1 MEAVTRGAFAMTLER
16 GWPALDLENNAVEMR
31 GIVKRFGSV
40 VANDHVDLAVRPGE
54 IHCLLGE
61 NGAGKST
68 LVKILFGLY
77 PKDDGQILLDGRP
90 VEIRSPA
97 QAIRLGIGMVH
108 QHFMLVDRLT
118 VLENLIAGMEP
129 ARRGL
134 IDYEAAREN
143 VRAISK
149 KYGLSVDVDARV
161 EDLSVGE
168 QQRVEILKA
177 LLRSAKVLILD
188 EPTAVLTPQEVDEL
202 FHVMQSLK
210 SQGMTLI
217 FITHKLRETMA
228 FSDRVTVL
236 RGGRNAGTVHTRD
249 TNPEELA
256 EMMVGR
262 KVMLRIHRPPS
273 EAGQVLLEARDVEV
287 VEPTGRKRLSGINL
301 QVRAG
306 EILGVVGV
314 EGNGQLEL
322 EEVLTGLRQ
331 PSSGNVVVC
340 GEELWTGR
348 NPSSTPRR
356 FRALGGAH
364 IPSDRLRRGMID
376 SLPLTR
382 NAILGRQRESVFH
395 HRSLGEFMRPFGG
408 VLAFD
413 SIRRHTLSIVNRLKI
428 RAASPAAPASSLS
441 GGNQQKLVV
450 GRELQFEPK
459 VVVAAQPTRGV
470 DVGAI
475 EQIHRE
481 LLDLRAAGK
490 AVLLISA
497 ELDELLALSDR
508 LVVIYEG
515 RIVAEGRTEDFTE
528 TQLGLL
534 MAGGKNLG

>member
-1 MEAVTRGAFAMTLER
+1 
-16 GWPALDLENNAVEMR
+16 MR
-31 GIVKRFGSV
+31 GIVKRFGNVIAS
-40 VANDHVDLAVRPGE
+40 DHVDFAARPGE

-77 PKDDGQILLDGRP
+77 PKDGGSIFLDGRP
-90 VEIRSPA
+90 VEIKSPA
-97 QAIRLGIGMVH
+97 HAIRLGIGMVH

-129 ARRGL
+129 TRRGF
-134 IDYEAAREN
+134 IDIEAARDH
-143 VRAISK
+143 VHSVATQ
-149 KYGLSVDVDARV
+149 YGLAVDVDARV
-161 EDLSVGE
+161 EELSVGE

-202 FHVMQSLK
+202 FRVMQSLK
-210 SQGMTLI
+210 ARGMTLI

-236 RGGRNAGTVHTRD
+236 RGGRNAGTVNTSE
-249 TNPEELA
+249 TTPEELA

-262 KVMLRIHRPPS
+262 KVMLRVERPP
-273 EAGQVLLEARDVEV
+273 AKTGPVLLEARGIDVV
-287 VEPTGRKRLSGINL
+287 DASGRKRLAGVSL

-322 EEVLTGLRQ
+322 EEVLTGLRR
-331 PSSGNVVVC
+331 PASGSVLIC
-340 GEELWTGR
+340 GKELWTGKD
-348 NPSSTPRR
+348 PSAAPCR

-364 IPSDRLRRGMID
+364 IPSDRLRRGLIE

-382 NAILGRQRESVFH
+382 NAILGRQGEPAFH
-395 HRSLGEFMRPFGG
+395 RRGYGGLSKPVGG
-408 VLAFD
+408 VFNFD
-413 SIRRHTLSIVNRLKI
+413 AIRRHTEGIVHRL
-428 RAASPAAPASSLS
+428 RVRTASPTAAASSLS

-450 GRELQFEPK
+450 GRELEFDPQ
-459 VVVAAQPTRGV
+459 VIVAAQPTRGV

-481 LLDLRAAGK
+481 LLAMRSAGK
-490 AVLLISA
+490 AILLISA

-508 LVVIYEG
+508 LVVLFEG
-515 RIVAEGRTEDFTE
+515 AIVAEGRAGEFTE
-528 TQLGLL
+528 RQLGLL
-534 MAGGKNLG
+534 MAGGK